1 MGLITINTGY
11 LRTKSGILKII
22 EIVCVASAVGLL
34 RVSSPVCG
42 QTVGSYFLGVGVLVA
57 ALMVTP
63 LLLISYMMGKMQIQN
78 TFLEIAFNALFA
90 LLLLTVGVDALK
102 AVGNVYRDDYNKKC
116 FAMGIVSIA
125 ACITYLLDTVVCVR
139 LYRNN
144 N

>member
-1 MGLITINTGY
+1 MGLIRLNTGY
-11 LRTKSGILKII
+11 LNTKSGILKII
-22 EIVCVASAVGLL
+22 EIGCVASAVGLL

-63 LLLISYMMGKMQIQN
+63 LLLTSYLMGNMQIQN
-78 TFLEIAFNALFA
+78 THLEIAFNALFS
-90 LLLLTVGVDALK
+90 LLLLTAGVDALK
-102 AVGNVYRDDYNKKC
+102 AVGNVYRDDFNREC

-125 ACITYLLDTVVCVR
+125 ACLTYLLDAVVCVR